1 MNTAN
6 LQLQGLYLAIAAVN
20 NALVAKGLLTREE
33 VDLALREAETT
44 SLEDYR
50 ADDLVAPNREAM
62 AFAARFLR
70 LVNQQ
75 ASGGEMPSFS
85 DIAKQV
91 GETKKAPSAL
101 R

>member
-1 MNTAN
+1 
-6 LQLQGLYLAIAAVN
+6 
-20 NALVAKGLLTREE
+20 
-33 VDLALREAETT
+33 
-44 SLEDYR
+44 
-50 ADDLVAPNREAM
+50 M

-70 LVNQQ
+70 IVNQT

-91 GETKKAPSAL
+91 AETKKPSSAL